1 MKLSNLNKLMQK
13 LPPEL
18 DMKDPE
24 QRNQFLRQQGVDPST
39 LYQELEMES
48 PFVDCHQDVSYS
60 NTQVNLHSHNF
71 YEFLYACNTCGA
83 EYLVGTERYR
93 LKKGDIVL
101 VPPGLSHRPLLP
113 EKMTEPYKRIVLW
126 ISADFMKGLLRSF
139 PEAAEFEQA
148 YSILLRTA
156 GTRWESLGDLF
167 YSALQAAQ
175 AGGAEWQMLLAGTTI
190 TLLAQLHRSFL
201 NSSAQPMRAEKPE
214 LLDSL
219 LTYIEENLSQTLTL
233 TEAARHFYVSESTIS
248 QTFRKKLGV
257 SFYQY
262 VTQRRLIAAKTLIE
276 QGIMLED
283 VAARTG
289 FGDYSGFYRSFKKE
303 YGVSPRQYRKVQE
316 ATHRDLP
323 Y

>member
-1 MKLSNLNKLMQK
+1 MKLSNLHKLMQK

-24 QRNQFLRQQGVDPST
+24 QRNEFLRRQGLDPGT

-48 PFVDCHQDVSYS
+48 PYVDCHQDVSVS

-71 YEFLYACNTCGA
+71 YEFLYLCNTCGA

-93 LKKGDIVL
+93 LQKGDIVL

-113 EKMTEPYKRIVLW
+113 EQMTEPYKRIVLW
-126 ISADFMKGLLRSF
+126 ISADFMKGLLRGF
-139 PEAAEFEQA
+139 PEIADPEQA
-148 YSILLRTA
+148 NSILLRTA

-167 YSALQAAQ
+167 YSGLQAAQ
-175 AGGAEWQMLLAGTTI
+175 AGGPEWQMLLVGNTI
-190 TLLAQLHRSFL
+190 TLLAQLCRAFQ
-201 NSSAQPMRAEKPE
+201 NRSAQSMRAEKPE

-219 LTYIEENLSQTLTL
+219 LTYIEEKLGQNITLAD
-233 TEAARHFYVSESTIS
+233 AAKQFYVSESTIS

-276 QGIMLED
+276 QGLMLED

-289 FGDYSGFYRSFKKE
+289 FGDYSGFYRTFKKE

-316 ATHRDLP
+316 TARRDMP
-323 Y
+323 